1 MSTKQQTEWIADDI
15 IYGGYRKDVL
25 EQTMKRGQGKNI
37 PHPELQLN
45 RLFSEVLFSQA
56 FVSRTLAQIL
66 TLQGKVDQTESNHP
80 RDHGEMTDPKAI
92 DRKAT
97 LLQRPAFTGKKEG
110 E

>member
-1 MSTKQQTEWIADDI
+1 MEDTIHIIEQST
-15 IYGGYRKDVL
+15 R
-25 EQTMKRGQGKNI
+25 RGQGANI

-45 RLFSEVLFSQA
+45 RLFSEMFFPQA
-56 FVSRTLAQIL
+56 FFRTLAQIL
-66 TLQGKVDQTESNHP
+66 RLQGKLDQTESNHP